1 MQAPLPP
8 LLLLLLL
15 SSLRLPL
22 LQPPCVCSY
31 CVVGVSFGVDS
42 DRNHCKRCSCMLCYR
57 VRRSANKGSDAS

>member
-8 LLLLLLL
+8 LLLLLLLLL

-42 DRNHCKRCSCMLCYR
+42 DPKPL
-57 VRRSANKGSDAS
+57 